1 MILTISRAKDDND
14 DGEKEK
20 LLLERVSAH
29 SRDLLSVGEIFGLH
43 KSTLRPDLEI
53 FGLQTFGNFWAPQY
67 LEIFGLHKSTL
78 QKHFKIHVVLPK
90 R

>member
-43 KSTLRPDLEI
+43 KSTPRQHLEKI
-53 FGLQTFGNFWAPQY
+53 SSTTFGDKNWSPQVHTAAT
-67 LEIFGLHKSTL
+67 FG
-78 QKHFKIHVVLPK
+78 K
-90 R
+90 RI

>member
-43 KSTLRPDLEI
+43 KSTPQQHLEI
-53 FGLQTFGNFWAPQY
+53 FWAQRH
-67 LEIFGLHKSTL
+67 LVIFGLHN
-78 QKHFKIHVVLPK
+78 I
-90 R
+90 